1 MRRMTAVDKMMR
13 ARQYARQYARKYD
26 RRAGRLMI
34 SLLIAACTWAFVSN
48 GFCQTGERAAGDSL
62 QEMLPDSAERQLP
75 VYLYF
80 VDREND
86 YLVSEARHIAEKRP
100 LATYCRKIVEALIQG
115 PSGSSVNP
123 VPGKTA
129 LRAVYLD
136 RKGIAYVD
144 LTASVKE
151 NHPGGV
157 RAEMMTV
164 YSIVNTLILNVSPVE
179 RVKLLLDGQEADT
192 LAGHI
197 DIRYPLKADMLLVR

>member
-1 MRRMTAVDKMMR
+1 MTAVDKMMG
-13 ARQYARQYARKYD
+13 ARIYD
-26 RRAGRLMI
+26 RRAGRLML
-34 SLLIAACTWAFVSN
+34 SLLIAACTWAFVST
-48 GFCQTGERAAGDSL
+48 GFCQTGEGAAGDSL

-80 VDREND
+80 VDRENA

-100 LATYCRKIVEALIQG
+100 LAAYCRNIVEALIQG
-115 PSGSSVNP
+115 PSGGSVNP
-123 VPGKTA
+123 VPAKTA

-136 RKGIAYVD
+136 RKGVAYVD
-144 LTASVKE
+144 LTAPVKD

-179 RVKLLLDGQEADT
+179 RVKLLIDGQEADT

>member
-1 MRRMTAVDKMMR
+1 MIAVAKICSR
-13 ARQYARQYARKYD
+13 WP
-26 RRAGRLMI
+26 GRLTVGILM
-34 SLLIAACTWAFVSN
+34 AACMAMFGSA
-48 GFCQTGERAAGDSL
+48 GFCQTAGAPAGGSL
-62 QEMLPDSAERQLP
+62 QQMLPEPADSHLP

-80 VDREND
+80 VDKEND
-86 YLVSEARHIAEKRP
+86 YLVSETRHIADKQP
-100 LATYCRKIVEALIQG
+100 LASYCRKIVEALIQG
-115 PSGSSVNP
+115 PIGGAVSP

-136 RKGIAYVD
+136 SQGIAYVD
-144 LTASVKE
+144 LTAPVKD

-164 YSIVNTLILNVSPVE
+164 YSIVNTLILNVSPVD
-179 RVKLLLDGQEADT
+179 RVKLLIDGQEADT